1 MQERKMTKK
10 EKGKEKRLKKKY
22 DDSGMKASMKKQ
34 YGKDWKAVYYA
45 TIRKRAMEA
54 FGKFTKPSLS
64 TTDVSTVDDKP
75 QKLGLYNPAELAK
88 EAPAIVDFNKQVR
101 PRDMEYK
108 SMYIG
113 PNSKTWDEGR
123 KKKAEEMESQGASR
137 DEIWKE
143 TGTIRG
149 PEGAW
154 RQEISD
160 HNARWKVDWKDGIQY
175 GNLDFSNITARSLN
189 GQKYYKLK
197 DVLDHPELFK
207 AYPELKNM
215 DIFFFDNSANP
226 NERAFYMPGGDI
238 VGLGIASYQNPG
250 ELADM
255 YKETMLD
262 LVHEI
267 QHGIQEREP
276 EFAQGGN
283 SNAAKT
289 TRILDNIDRFVYT
302 DAILGAYEVYYSYG
316 GEAMSRDTEDRRE
329 YDEYERYKNTPE
341 FGNDTPLITVPGSSV
356 PQWIADNPNYQGA
369 VFHDNDVTYINPNFD
384 PDESYL
390 GTAGEATYTG
400 PAIIK
405 PELRPDPKKP
415 EPEKPKPQPVKPK
428 PEPVIVQP
436 TKPADDYRTQPY
448 GFKKDQ
454 PKQISK
460 SNNQRKAAMQPES
473 KTNEGYQILPAIDK
487 ERYTEIPGMEGP
499 FMTRSG
505 KVVYYDPQEGSYYD
519 RDKDMYLSYDEW
531 KELDEDSNMK
541 TAIDDIVAQVV
552 AQDQKRST
560 SPRPKIRPDDF
571 PRTRPRARP
580 KGINIGSNPRTGA
593 TRGIDP
599 RDNYSPEDLK
609 RLLMQS
615 AYARMDE
622 SARGLGSIDWPDTDE
637 DGDSAMMQ
645 HAENAIRHGMH
656 AYDAYDHVYSMSR
669 ERDWLSDNKD
679 MIIDMFAQYGLAT
692 EDVTEAKYGPDEVEQ
707 LLSNAEEVFFHQK
720 EGGASDQEARW
731 AAHNEL
737 KADAE
742 EMGMGDRERKE
753 LHQEL
758 EAELVRQ
765 MNMMDFPREG
775 HSPHKKGTA
784 KYKKHMAAM
793 HANSAEPEGKMIE
806 GVKRNILYREI
817 GKRLAKGH
825 SIDRIKKYYK
835 DIDAKYPGHIEKIV
849 QALKDRNEIP
859 EASMNE
865 GEEKPYICVHAKKGK
880 HECRA
885 ESSYA
890 AAKKAAAHWGLK
902 STAGIDAHLAIDEGK
917 YGKKKKKKYETI
929 DISKV
934 KAAVNM
940 QEGSDTEAVAEYI
953 HRNINESHDTWEK
966 VNQEVHHVIGKLTEG
981 HTAIAG
987 EVYKNLH
994 NRHMQEYFDA
1004 EMSIK
1009 ENVSKLRKIVQDKS
1023 AMPVKFED
1031 GSMKIDMTTANIFL
1045 QAFDAQREETQA
1057 KIIDTIRTK
1066 AGFLKMMEIIYGK
1079 LK

>member
-22 DDSGMKASMKKQ
+22 DDSDMKASMKKQ

-54 FGKFTKPSLS
+54 LQS
-64 TTDVSTVDDKP
+64 
-75 QKLGLYNPAELAK
+75 
-88 EAPAIVDFNKQVR
+88 
-101 PRDMEYK
+101 
-108 SMYIG
+108 
-113 PNSKTWDEGR
+113 
-123 KKKAEEMESQGASR
+123 
-137 DEIWKE
+137 
-143 TGTIRG
+143 
-149 PEGAW
+149 
-154 RQEISD
+154 
-160 HNARWKVDWKDGIQY
+160 
-175 GNLDFSNITARSLN
+175 
-189 GQKYYKLK
+189 
-197 DVLDHPELFK
+197 
-207 AYPELKNM
+207 
-215 DIFFFDNSANP
+215 
-226 NERAFYMPGGDI
+226 
-238 VGLGIASYQNPG
+238 
-250 ELADM
+250 
-255 YKETMLD
+255 
-262 LVHEI
+262 
-267 QHGIQEREP
+267 
-276 EFAQGGN
+276 
-283 SNAAKT
+283 
-289 TRILDNIDRFVYT
+289 
-302 DAILGAYEVYYSYG
+302 
-316 GEAMSRDTEDRRE
+316 
-329 YDEYERYKNTPE
+329 
-341 FGNDTPLITVPGSSV
+341 
-356 PQWIADNPNYQGA
+356 
-369 VFHDNDVTYINPNFD
+369 
-384 PDESYL
+384 
-390 GTAGEATYTG
+390 
-400 PAIIK
+400 
-405 PELRPDPKKP
+405 
-415 EPEKPKPQPVKPK
+415 
-428 PEPVIVQP
+428 
-436 TKPADDYRTQPY
+436 
-448 GFKKDQ
+448 
-454 PKQISK
+454 KQISK

-580 KGINIGSNPRTGA
+580 KGIQIGASPSGSGA

-615 AYARMDE
+615 AYARMNEGMMSDIH
-622 SARGLGSIDWPDTDE
+622 ARISTADDPEQEIMDMMNDFNSPEGDIIRREYEITAGEHGLH
-637 DGDSAMMQ
+637 GDDDM
-645 HAENAIRHGMH
+645 ETIVAIM
-656 AYDAYDHVYSMSR
+656 
-669 ERDWLSDNKD
+669 
-679 MIIDMFAQYGLAT
+679 
-692 EDVTEAKYGPDEVEQ
+692 
-707 LLSNAEEVFFHQK
+707 
-720 EGGASDQEARW
+720 
-731 AAHNEL
+731 
-737 KADAE
+737 ADDIGVA
-742 EMGMGDRERKE
+742 
-753 LHQEL
+753 
-758 EAELVRQ
+758 
-765 MNMMDFPREG
+765 EG

-793 HANSAEPEGKMIE
+793 HAGMNE

-917 YGKKKKKKYETI
+917 YGKKKKKKKYETV

-940 QEGSDTEAVAEYI
+940 QEGSDTEAVAKYI
-953 HRNINESHDTWEK
+953 HSNINESHDTWEK

-981 HTAIAG
+981 HNADPLDVYNAIH
-987 EVYKNLH
+987 K
-994 NRHMQEYFDA
+994 RHMQEYFDA

-1023 AMPVKFED
+1023 AMPIKFED

-1066 AGFLKMMEIIYGK
+1066 AGFMKMMEIIYGK